1 MASVSSEVRYTPED
15 LLNMP
20 DGDRYELINGQLVE
34 RNMGA
39 ESSRVAQVVN
49 RKIDNYAEAN
59 GLGLVWG
66 TDCGYQIF
74 GGDANRV
81 RYADGSFVRR
91 GRLPGDVPPQGHM
104 RIAPDLALE
113 VVSPND
119 LAWEVQ
125 AKVVDW
131 LAAGVKL
138 LWVFYPDIRS
148 VHVYRPDGGEVHLR
162 PDDGLSGGSVLPG
175 FSCRVADCF
184 PSTPASAP
192 A

>member
-15 LLNMP
+15 LLAMP
-20 DGDRYELINGQLVE
+20 DGHRYELINGQLVE

-39 ESSRVAQVVN
+39 ESSRVAQIVN
-49 RKIDNYAEAN
+49 RKIDSYAEAN

-66 TDCGYQIF
+66 PDCGYQIF
-74 GGDANRV
+74 GDDAHRV
-81 RYADGSFVRR
+81 RYADGSFVRC
-91 GRLPGDVPPQGHM
+91 GRLPGDDPPQGHM
-104 RIAPDLALE
+104 RIAPDLAIE

-125 AKVVDW
+125 AKVVEW
-131 LAAGVKL
+131 LGAGVKL
-138 LWVFYPDIRS
+138 LWVFYPDTRS

-162 PDDGLSGGSVLPG
+162 PDDELSGGSVLPG

-184 PSTPASAP
+184 PSTPAISP

>member
-1 MASVSSEVRYTPED
+1 MASISSEVRYTPED

-20 DGDRYELINGQLVE
+20 DGHRYELINGQLVE

-39 ESSRVAQVVN
+39 ESSRVAMLVN
-49 RKIDNYAEAN
+49 TKLQHFAESH

-66 TDCGYQIF
+66 PDCGYQIF
-74 GGDANRV
+74 GDDANRL

-91 GRLPGDVPPQGHM
+91 GRLPGDVSPPGHM

-138 LWVFYPDIRS
+138 LWVLYPDTRS
-148 VHVYRPDGGEVHLR
+148 VHVYRPDGGELHLR
-162 PDDGLSGGSVLPG
+162 PDDELSGGTVIPG

-184 PSTPASAP
+184 PAASPGSTT
-192 A
+192 